1 MRQTNQYDR
10 TSEKFEAAVKLLR
23 KNLQYLA
30 DQDKVSPKFIA
41 LHNGI
46 IRTLIDFQHHTNS
59 RISDLEMDVIQLMM
73 KKPIFFQELHDTIE
87 ALEAICLIHGI
98 IDFPAWMAKGKSYLV
113 HEAINLHSQKTI
125 QVPTLLLRSLSSEN
139 QHKFHRLFNPKTKC

>member
-1 MRQTNQYDR
+1 MRQTNNYDR

-41 LHNGI
+41 LQNGV
-46 IRTLIDFQHHTNS
+46 IRTLIDFQHQTNS
-59 RISDLEMDVIQLMM
+59 RIGELEIDVIQLMM

-98 IDFPAWMAKGKSYLV
+98 IDFPTWMAKGKNCLV
-113 HEAINLHSQKTI
+113 YEATELNKQRTI

-139 QHKFHRLFNPKTKC
+139 QDKFHRLFNPKTTC